1 MLLRLIAILLL
12 SLAAGYAAHSGL
24 TSMGQMR
31 AVERLPEIKVA
42 EIIPGVVQLSGKAT
56 SDGPMVTAPSSRR
69 QTLYFRHVEERKVR
83 DSEGGYYWRTV
94 SDTRDAT
101 SFLRLEDETG
111 SVRIYSNRGR
121 QGFSAPRKYQ
131 QTRGDRRFTEYR
143 IDPGDAITVLGLASP
158 VAHTLGISL
167 HGLPEHYVARV
178 SAFGESHQR
187 QSLARTTLMSI
198 WFSLAA
204 VALIVL
210 TLCWTMRIHKVAA
223 FLSLLMVST
232 LALLMLWSLAA
243 ARVDLQ
249 VAMEQQEAAASA
261 ARETI
266 QGALSQHGLQWDG
279 YWDSLPPWSEALHTH
294 LPEEQARLIER
305 LHVNVARTT
314 ERVRGTWEHWPERL
328 VARLSGWERPDSVPL
343 GGEALQVMEVREA
356 TFEPTRLEGGAPAL
370 ILIIGALGAVFM
382 LPIGLSMIHLKR
394 TIENIPTS
402 PSAGATYGL
411 TELKG
416 EILPAPRDEALTSPI
431 EKTRCVYYH
440 YKLEEN
446 RGTKKDSWVTISEE
460 KVGKRFICRDREG
473 DFPIDPEGAQ
483 VITTRKHTQRQTDR
497 APGGAIVSSGRYR
510 HTEERLDVGDTLYAL
525 GRAQIDPETQQS
537 LYMAASEPP
546 YLLSNLSEAQLML
559 RKARG
564 GFTSLTLGFIAALA
578 ALLTLIGLMGA
589 FNGAALL
596 IAAMITPIYMLIAV
610 VVLMYND
617 LVFLRNRV
625 DTTWSNIG
633 VSLQKRATLIP
644 TIQEVVKT
652 SMAHERTLQERLAQ
666 LRTQASS
673 EAVDIPKAEQL
684 LAVEQQLLQQLRLL
698 RESYPDLTTS
708 QAMIG
713 FHDTLVALENEVA
726 FMRDGFN
733 HAVERYN
740 TRLGHI
746 PEVFLA
752 TLLRF
757 RRRDFFR
764 AEVSVATP
772 PDVSAMVPSTK

>member
-1 MLLRLIAILLL
+1 M
-12 SLAAGYAAHSGL
+12 
-24 TSMGQMR
+24 
-31 AVERLPEIKVA
+31 
-42 EIIPGVVQLSGKAT
+42 
-56 SDGPMVTAPSSRR
+56 
-69 QTLYFRHVEERKVR
+69 
-83 DSEGGYYWRTV
+83 
-94 SDTRDAT
+94 
-101 SFLRLEDETG
+101 
-111 SVRIYSNRGR
+111 
-121 QGFSAPRKYQ
+121 
-131 QTRGDRRFTEYR
+131 
-143 IDPGDAITVLGLASP
+143 
-158 VAHTLGISL
+158 
-167 HGLPEHYVARV
+167 
-178 SAFGESHQR
+178 
-187 QSLARTTLMSI
+187 
-198 WFSLAA
+198 
-204 VALIVL
+204 
-210 TLCWTMRIHKVAA
+210 
-223 FLSLLMVST
+223 
-232 LALLMLWSLAA
+232 
-243 ARVDLQ
+243 
-249 VAMEQQEAAASA
+249 
-261 ARETI
+261 
-266 QGALSQHGLQWDG
+266 
-279 YWDSLPPWSEALHTH
+279 
-294 LPEEQARLIER
+294 
-305 LHVNVARTT
+305 
-314 ERVRGTWEHWPERL
+314 
-328 VARLSGWERPDSVPL
+328 
-343 GGEALQVMEVREA
+343 
-356 TFEPTRLEGGAPAL
+356 L
-370 ILIIGALGAVFM
+370 ILVLGALGAIFL

-416 EILPAPRDEALTSPI
+416 EILPAPQHEALTSPI

-460 KVGKRFICRDREG
+460 KVGRRFICRDREG

-564 GFTSLTLGFIAALA
+564 GFTSLTLGFTAALA

-644 TIQEVVKT
+644 AIQEVVKT
-652 SMAHERTLQERLAQ
+652 SMAHERELQERLAQ
-666 LRTQASS
+666 LRTQASNES
-673 EAVDIPKAEQL
+673 VDIPRAEQL
-684 LAVEQQLLQQLRLL
+684 LGVEQQLLQQLRLL

-708 QAMIG
+708 QAMNG

-733 HAVERYN
+733 HAVDRYN
-740 TRLGHI
+740 TRLGHV

-752 TLLRF
+752 TLFRF

-772 PDVSAMVPSTK
+772 PDVSALRSSAK